1 MKKPEPLRA
10 EQLVHKN
17 KVAQRSSFNGDKIRN
32 TEAQGFDARRR
43 SSGLSVVEGT
53 RQPDPAKV
61 KHRPLARGPVKPT
74 EVPPLTDRQKKMLR

>member
-1 MKKPEPLRA
+1 MQKPEPLRP
-10 EQLVHKN
+10 EQLIHKN
-17 KVAQRSSFNGDKIRN
+17 RVAQKSKWNGDKVRS
-32 TEAQGFDARRR
+32 TEHQGFDARRR

-53 RQPDPAKV
+53 RSPDPKKV